1 MFFFTKGILEIK
13 YIKVSAIAVWH
24 SQFLFLPLFKTL
36 KKKSCFDDMW
46 HVKSDENISEQEQW
60 VRRLD
65 LVSAKQAKQQKRQCN
80 KRKNTFSTKVFTV
93 SLMTNLHS
101 SVLSSS
107 NLGFVLGCIASMVGF
122 VSWLRQL
129 HPSVSAPVTQ
139 NTAAGDSY
147 NCKV

>member
-1 MFFFTKGILEIK
+1 M
-13 YIKVSAIAVWH
+13 
-24 SQFLFLPLFKTL
+24 
-36 KKKSCFDDMW
+36 
-46 HVKSDENISEQEQW
+46 KSDENISEQEQW

-147 NCKV
+147 NCKVKGFILEAIFGRKNTHCSPSF